1 MFQQNVFIHKEILKA
16 TSKSRSRKHT
26 QQVVLKFYTE
36 DIIFLINSLDMIW
49 NFAIFEVRI

>member
-49 NFAIFEVRI
+49 NFAIFEVQI